1 MPRRQVTAVEDRFLF
16 RDRADAGRQLADRV
30 AMLNLQNPLVLA
42 LPRGGVPAAVEIAQ
56 VLRAPL
62 DLLLVRKLGLPWQ
75 PELAVGAV
83 LDGDAPRMVINADV
97 AQHAHMNEADIR
109 RIAEAQLEEIAHRR
123 RMWLDQ
129 RAHVPI
135 EGRSAILVDDGIATG
150 ASVRAALD
158 AVKARKA
165 ARTVLAVPVVA
176 DFVAEALRAA
186 CDEAVFLATPQDLA
200 SVGMYYRDFHQLR
213 DDEVKRMLSQA
224 WDTLPA
230 Q

>member
-42 LPRGGVPAAVEIAQ
+42 LPRGGVPVAVEIAQ

-109 RIAEAQLEEIAHRR
+109 RIAEAQLEEIAH
-123 RMWLDQ
+123 
-129 RAHVPI
+129 
-135 EGRSAILVDDGIATG
+135 
-150 ASVRAALD
+150 
-158 AVKARKA
+158 
-165 ARTVLAVPVVA
+165 
-176 DFVAEALRAA
+176 
-186 CDEAVFLATPQDLA
+186 
-200 SVGMYYRDFHQLR
+200 
-213 DDEVKRMLSQA
+213 
-224 WDTLPA
+224 
-230 Q
+230 